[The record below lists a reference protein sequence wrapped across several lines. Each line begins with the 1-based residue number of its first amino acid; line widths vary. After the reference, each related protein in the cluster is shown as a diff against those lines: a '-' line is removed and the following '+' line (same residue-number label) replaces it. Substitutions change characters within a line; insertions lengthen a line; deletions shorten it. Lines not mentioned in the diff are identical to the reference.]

1 MASDTDTER
10 AENASPP
17 RSEGWVGRVRAVLS
31 GARSSRDRRTRRRG
45 AGSRLGGL
53 ILALNLLSLL
63 ILFVGALVLN
73 EWRRNLVEARLESLT
88 AQAEI
93 LANVLGEL
101 GITQGEPTPYLD
113 PLAASQWLRDNFI
126 PRGQRVRL
134 YDQSGLLII
143 DSYVVTEQIPG
154 QPLAPAL
161 PADATPPAPPDPQRE
176 QARAQTARRVLAAEV
191 ERALAGAP
199 QTSLRRAETGE
210 RVVSVSLPVRH
221 VRDVLGVL
229 TLEAGDVD
237 ETLAAQRRALMPF
250 AFVALAVSLLTSLLI
265 HLFVVRPI
273 QRLSTAADHV
283 RLQRARA
290 ISLPDLESRK
300 DEIGDLARSLE
311 TMTATLSDRMD
322 AIERF
327 AADVSHEIKN
337 PLTSIRS
344 ALETLD
350 LVKTPEDKARL
361 TALLQQDVGRLDRL
375 ITDISNASRLDAEL
389 SRDRPRPVNLSKL
402 LADIAGIY
410 QATAKPG
417 DIPVAFQD
425 GMDGAGL
432 VMGREGPMGQVFRN
446 LIDNARSFSP
456 PDGAV
461 RVSLSRASGETAR
474 VTVDD
479 DGPGVPPDNLETVFQ
494 RFYTS
499 RPKGAVFGGN
509 SGLGLSIARQIVEAH
524 GGRIHAEN
532 RLGEDGEVRGARFV
546 VTLPQVRSRTAPKTA
561 KAARTEAED
570 DHGGR
575 G

>member
-10 AENASPP
+10 AEDATPP
-17 RSEGWVGRVRAVLS
+17 PPPGWVGRVRAALS
-31 GARSSRDRRTRRRG
+31 GSRSSRDRRKGLRG

-63 ILFVGALVLN
+63 ILFVGALALN
-73 EWRRNLVEARLESLT
+73 EWRRNLIEARLESLS

-113 PLAASQWLRDNFI
+113 TLAASQWLRDNFI

-154 QPLAPAL
+154 QPLPPAL
-161 PADATPPAPPDPQRE
+161 PSGAAPPPPPDPQRE
-176 QARAQTARRVLAAEV
+176 QARAQAARRLLAAEV

-350 LVKTPEDKARL
+350 LVKAPEDKARL

-402 LADIAGIY
+402 LADITGIY
-410 QATAKPG
+410 EATAKPG
-417 DIPVAFQD
+417 DIPVVFQD
-425 GMDGAGL
+425 GMEGAGL

-499 RPKGAVFGGN
+499 RPKGAAFGGN

-524 GGRIHAEN
+524 GGRVHAEN
-532 RLGEDGEVRGARFV
+532 RADEDGGVRGARFV
-546 VTLPQVRSRTAPKTA
+546 VTLPQARSRPAPKA
-561 KAARTEAED
+561 GKPARGEAED
-570 DHGGR
+570 DHAGR